1 MYPIVGNKLCF
12 YSTMFNFLISLL
24 YFYFNMQY
32 DLLVSSTLINRQDQ
46 MLYNPRW
53 CKSNHG
59 SGKIKSIGMIMYSPH
74 YKASEDTST
83 RVNAAEIW
91 AYPPQLMIVAR
102 CLSFCD
108 VEN

>member
-1 MYPIVGNKLCF
+1 
-12 YSTMFNFLISLL
+12 
-24 YFYFNMQY
+24 MQH

-74 YKASEDTST
+74 YKSIRGHFHTGKYGGDMGISPS
-83 RVNAAEIW
+83 
-91 AYPPQLMIVAR
+91 AYDCSKVFVIL
-102 CLSFCD
+102 
-108 VEN
+108 